1 MHKSFPFWPFLH
13 WRFWLGR
20 YSVWQSEG
28 WVKNYNVKN
37 VKTEITCAPP
47 KTYQNQKSFWIPSNQ
62 PPNTCTAGWAK
73 FFHKKHVFVKHPSL
87 QSAQMMMIIDY
98 IWCRWNIVTNQ
109 WTHRPVLG
117 VGCFMYFWRKNED
130 EECSV
135 HFSILGDCVTRSLE
149 IIEAETHLVRL
160 HKNAEGKKLKF
171 NAGCPGENLRNGKLI
186 WQRITPPPPPAR
198 KHSTLVV

>member
-1 MHKSFPFWPFLH
+1 MHPLKLIKIKNPFGFLQTSLKILAE
-13 WRFWLGR
+13 R
-20 YSVWQSEG
+20 VEP
-28 WVKNYNVKN
+28 
-37 VKTEITCAPP
+37 I
-47 KTYQNQKSFWIPSNQ
+47 
-62 PPNTCTAGWAK
+62 

-109 WTHRPVLG
+109 WTHRPVLR
-117 VGCFMYFWRKNED
+117 VGCFMYFWRKNEN